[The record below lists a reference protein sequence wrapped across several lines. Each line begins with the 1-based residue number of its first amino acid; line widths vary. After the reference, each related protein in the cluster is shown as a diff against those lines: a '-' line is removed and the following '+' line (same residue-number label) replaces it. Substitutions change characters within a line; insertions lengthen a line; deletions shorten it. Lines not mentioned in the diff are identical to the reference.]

1 MRHFK
6 LLILLL
12 GVFSLS
18 SGFAQTTFDV
28 DLQAT
33 LLKNMKKLKEGTEVH
48 FTRFTHEKYVGPGF
62 VGEQFFLI
70 DDSVNFSFEI
80 YQNLDDTFDFHY
92 DDIQTL
98 WDGEVISKVIGPL
111 GKVGFQ
117 TDLRE
122 KMAEEVLTYVREIQ
136 KHGLEFEDPYLKSYI
151 YDLAHK
157 IMPKRLLDGR
167 SPQIN
172 ILLKQDRIPFGDV
185 YPNGTIILST
195 GLLSVLHSEDEL
207 VAVLASELA
216 HFVLDHGFQNIDI
229 TTRSAQ
235 DDDEFK
241 ISLLSI
247 LFGSEIIV
255 TPVEN
260 SKVTISESS
269 SEIRRKMLKYFGMA
283 YDYRQKRV
291 ADRAA
296 LQILELLGYNK
307 NALSTALNHIEEL
320 YFQECN
326 NSLYAASEGYHSL
339 DARIRQSGEPEK
351 LDDVAFEQMVS
362 FAVTNQAMMK
372 YEDRRFK
379 ECVKFLDQNIENHVA
394 TADDYILKAKC
405 LLVMSN
411 TEESNREILDLLSE
425 AKAIG
430 RPLDAD
436 RIEIVVNLRMN
447 RRTEA
452 VALLKDYINKLSG
465 MGGVSTDIYKAE
477 LLWRYN
483 SEFVGQ
489 EIAWAR
495 KMLIKL
501 HGMMGA
507 EAPMPIV
514 AAGV

>member
-1 MRHFK
+1 MKHFK
-6 LLILLL
+6 FLILLL
-12 GVFSLS
+12 SVFSLS

-28 DLQAT
+28 DLRAT
-33 LLKNMKKLKEGTEVH
+33 MLQSVKKVKEGTEVH
-48 FTRFTHEKYVGPGF
+48 FTRLTHEKYVGQGF

-70 DDSVNFSFEI
+70 DDSTGFNFEI
-80 YQNLDDTFDFHY
+80 YQNLDDMFDFHY
-92 DDIQTL
+92 DDIQSL
-98 WDGEVISKVIGPL
+98 WDGKVINKVIGSL

-122 KMAEEVLTYVREIQ
+122 KMAEDVLVYVREIQ
-136 KHGLEFEDPYLKSYI
+136 KYGFEFEDPYLKSYI
-151 YDLAHK
+151 YDLAYK

-167 SPQIN
+167 STQIN
-172 ILLKQDRIPFGDV
+172 IVLKQDPIPFVGV
-185 YPNGTIILST
+185 YPNGTIILNT

-207 VAVLASELA
+207 VAVLACEIA

-235 DDDEFK
+235 DDEFK
-241 ISLLSI
+241 VRLLSI
-247 LFGSEIIV
+247 LFGSGVVV

-260 SKVTISESS
+260 SEVTTSESS
-269 SEIRRKMLKYFGMA
+269 SEIRRKMLKHFGMV
-283 YDYRQKRV
+283 YDYGQKRV
-291 ADRAA
+291 ADRVA

-320 YFQECN
+320 YLQECN

-339 DARIRQSGEPEK
+339 NARIKQCGEPEK

-362 FAVTNQAMMK
+362 FAVTNQAMLK
-372 YEDRRFK
+372 YADRRFAR
-379 ECVKFLDQNIENHVA
+379 CVKFLDQNIENHVA

-405 LLVMSN
+405 LLAMSN
-411 TEESNREILDLLSE
+411 TEESNREILDLLAE

-430 RPLDAD
+430 QPVSAD
-436 RIEIVVNLRMN
+436 RIEIIVNLRMN
-447 RRTEA
+447 QREKA

-465 MGGVSTDIYKAE
+465 MGGVSTDIYKTE
-477 LLWRYN
+477 LLWKYN

-507 EAPMPIV
+507 EAPMPIA